1 MNDEAIFG
9 ASFAT
14 TIATPPNERADV
26 SATPIGDVAKPLGLP
41 QPARSAVG
49 SVLKRTLDAVVS
61 AVVLV
66 LLAPLI
72 VLIAI
77 AIKADSRG
85 PVFYRC
91 RRVGYR
97 GHDFE
102 MLKFR
107 KMVHDASGPA
117 LTAASDPRFTSMGR
131 LLARTKVDELPQL
144 WNVLKGQM
152 SLVGPRPED
161 PAFVALHR
169 TEYERITGVR
179 PGITGPCQLAFAK
192 ESEILDGR
200 DGVDFY
206 VRRLLPQKVA
216 IDVSYATRPSLALD
230 LRILVWTIFAVIS
243 RADVAVHRETLA
255 VSRRRRVVPTATA
268 LELVRND

>member
-1 MNDEAIFG
+1 MNDRDAFG
-9 ASFAT
+9 ATLASA
-14 TIATPPNERADV
+14 IARRPNEPADA
-26 SATPIGDVAKPLGLP
+26 SATAIADIGVRRLSPPAPRALGP
-41 QPARSAVG
+41 V
-49 SVLKRTLDAVVS
+49 VKRTLDVVGS

-77 AIKADSRG
+77 AIKVDSRG

-97 GHDFE
+97 GHEFG

-107 KMVHDASGPA
+107 KMAHDASGPA
-117 LTAASDPRFTSMGR
+117 LTVASDPRFTSVGR
-131 LLARTKVDELPQL
+131 LLARTKVDEIPQL

-161 PAFVALHR
+161 PAFVALQR
-169 TEYERITGVR
+169 TEYEWITGVR

-200 DGVDFY
+200 DGVDYY
-206 VRRLLPQKVA
+206 VGRLLPQKVA
-216 IDVSYATRPSLALD
+216 IDMSYATRTSLALD
-230 LRILVWTIFAVIS
+230 LRILVWTVFAVIS

-255 VSRRRRVVPTATA
+255 IGRRRRMSSRATA
-268 LELVRND
+268 LELGAK

>member
-1 MNDEAIFG
+1 
-9 ASFAT
+9 
-14 TIATPPNERADV
+14 V
-26 SATPIGDVAKPLGLP
+26 P
-41 QPARSAVG
+41 QPAGRTIG
-49 SVLKRTLDAVVS
+49 SVAKRALDAVVS

-66 LLAPLI
+66 VLAPLI
-72 VLIAI
+72 VAIAI
-77 AIKADSRG
+77 AIKVDSRG

-97 GHDFE
+97 GREFA

-131 LLARTKVDELPQL
+131 LLARTKVDEIPQL

-169 TEYERITGVR
+169 TEYEWITGVR

-192 ESEILDGR
+192 ESEILDDRG
-200 DGVDFY
+200 GVDFY

-216 IDVSYATRPSLALD
+216 IDMSYATRSSLALD
-230 LRILVWTIFAVIS
+230 LRILMWTVVAVVS
-243 RADVAVHRETLA
+243 RADVAVHRQTLA
-255 VSRRRRVVPTATA
+255 IGRRRRAPTATA